1 MRCASVYNE
10 RAIHNTD
17 EVHMITELRIENFK
31 SFGSDM
37 SPLFLRPLNFVVGA
51 NASGKT
57 NLLSALRFLK
67 IALLQNVEIAVGEF
81 EGPGEVCNK
90 IQRERKKTKPVR
102 LCLKVDGT
110 KLGKLSFGK
119 SPAKQAK
126 SFNYTVELD
135 VRSND
140 EEPRV
145 LREELSAEF
154 TDESNQSLR
163 YKMVRSQNQV
173 TIEDAVFGQVPREP
187 IPITP
192 QDVSRL
198 AAGTGFFSPPLV
210 LFRNYIEGWSF
221 FNISPSVARQPCKE
235 VPELALGEAGEY
247 LAVIL
252 HKLEKQNGESGSLEQ
267 IVSGLRGAVP
277 GFKSVRTKALEVEGK
292 WTFQVVEDRIRGA
305 INPRSV
311 SDGTIRLL
319 AMMVIAHWSARRSTM
334 LAIEEPENGLHPHLS
349 KHIVDL
355 LRTASQTRQVLA
367 TTHNPNFLD
376 ELEPEEVIPCDKKE
390 GFTVVRHASKVAEIK
405 SFRKHFRLGEL
416 WEQGTLG
423 GIP

>member
-1 MRCASVYNE
+1 
-10 RAIHNTD
+10 
-17 EVHMITELRIENFK
+17 MITELTVENFK
-31 SFGSDM
+31 SFGSGM
-37 SPLFLRPLNFVVGA
+37 SPLSLRPLNFVVGA

-81 EGPGEVCNK
+81 GGAGEVRNK
-90 IQRERKKTKPVR
+90 IQRERKESKPVR
-102 LCLKVDGT
+102 LRLKVDGAR
-110 KLGKLSFGK
+110 LGKFRPGK
-119 SPAKQAK
+119 GPAKRAK
-126 SFNYTVELD
+126 SFSYHVEID

-140 EEPRV
+140 EKPLV
-145 LREELSAEF
+145 LKEELSAEF
-154 TDESNQSLR
+154 ADENNQPLR
-163 YKMVRSQNQV
+163 YKMARNQNQV
-173 TIEDAVFGQVPREP
+173 TIEDAVSGRSPAEP
-187 IPITP
+187 IPIPP
-192 QDVSRL
+192 QDTARL
-198 AAGTGFFSPPLV
+198 AAGAGFFSPPLV
-210 LFRNYIEGWSF
+210 LFRNYIEGLSF
-221 FNISPSVARQPCKE
+221 FNISPSAARQPCKE

-247 LAVIL
+247 LAAIL
-252 HKLEKQNGESGSLEQ
+252 HKLEKQNGEKGSLEQ
-267 IVSGLRGAVP
+267 IVGGLRGAVP

-319 AMMVIAHWSARRSTM
+319 AMLVIAHWSARSSTL

-355 LRTASQTRQVLA
+355 LRAASETRQVLV
-367 TTHNPNFLD
+367 TTHNPSFLD
-376 ELEPEEVIPCDKKE
+376 ELEPEEVMLCDKPQ
-390 GFTVVRHASKVAEIK
+390 GFTVVRHASEVAEIR
-405 SFRKHFRLGEL
+405 SFRKRFRLGEL